1 MKVIV
6 ENAIEEYA
14 DKNSEYPKRIEI
26 NETDFKILEKEER
39 REKESIGEKLDRL
52 EYFRGCKVI
61 INNNIRKVRVS
72 GDEGWFDKGISV
84 DLWVRESIS

>member
-14 DKNSEYPKRIEI
+14 NKNLEYPTRIEI
-26 NETDFKILEKEER
+26 NEADFKILEKEEQ
-39 REKESIGEKLDRL
+39 REYRSIGKELKRL
-52 EYFRGCKVI
+52 EYFRGCKVH

-72 GDEGWFDKGISV
+72 
-84 DLWVRESIS
+84 